1 MSSTSKVIISALA
14 GVAAGL
20 AIGLLFA
27 PEKGADTRQKIGE
40 KYNDLTDSWKEKFNE
55 LVRGVKDEY
64 DAVKD
69 KATGMADKASKGAAS
84 MKNESKP
91 QFNS

>member
-27 PEKGADTRQKIGE
+27 PEKGEETRKKIGE
-40 KYNDLTDSWKEKFNE
+40 KYSDLTDTWKEKFND

-64 DAVKD
+64 DAAKD
-69 KATGMADKASKGAAS
+69 KAGIGDKAPKGAPS